1 MIEAISNL
9 LGGMPREAVI
19 ALLVLVSL
27 QLVSQVVAFI
37 DLARRPEVYGG
48 RKWVWVVV
56 ILLGNLLGAVLYFAL
71 GRRPDAADPGPDTG
85 QGSVGTAGRYALDS
99 LYGARSGEAL

>member
-1 MIEAISNL
+1 VIEAISNL
-9 LGGMPREAVI
+9 LGGLPTEGVV
-19 ALLVLVSL
+19 ALLVIVSL

-37 DLARRPEVYGG
+37 DLARRREVYGG
-48 RKWVWVVV
+48 RKWVWVLV

-71 GRRPDAADPGPDTG
+71 GRRPDAADTGPDTG
-85 QGSVGTAGRYALDS
+85 EGSFRGAGRYALDS